1 MSTQH
6 FDVLIIGAG
15 LSGIGMACHMKKDCP
30 NKSYAI
36 IERRQSL
43 GGTWDL
49 FKYPGIRSDSDMYT
63 FGYNFRP
70 WKGSKVLADGP
81 SIKNYIKETAEEYG
95 VLENI
100 KYGLK
105 VVRSSWSSKKGL
117 WTLTV
122 DNEATGKQD
131 TFTANFIVNATG
143 YYNYDEGYKPDFPGE
158 ANYKG
163 QLIHPQ
169 HWPEDLDY
177 SGKKV
182 VVIGSGATAVTVV
195 PAMTDKAAHVTMLQ
209 RSPTYMIPVPMIDP
223 ITQQMQRF
231 LPDMLTYRITRTRNI
246 TALRTLYQAS
256 RRSPKAVRR
265 LLLGVVKKQLGNAAD
280 MRHFSPKYN
289 PWDERL
295 CAVSDGDLFKALKS
309 GKASMETDTIKTFT
323 EKGIL
328 LDSGKE
334 LEADIVISATGLN
347 LQMLGGIDTRI
358 DGKKLKIKDTL
369 VYKNVLASGV
379 PNAGLIFG
387 YTNLPWTLK
396 ADIASEYICRV
407 LNHMDKNG
415 HTKVEPRDLEG
426 CKTDETAMGALKSGY
441 IMRAADKLPRQGSKA
456 PWAMTQDYIRDTRT
470 ARFSRIEDDHL
481 WFDDQPPNAEQR
493 PSRGKAA
500 LGALRGMVP
509 SRA

>member
-1 MSTQH
+1 MKPQH
-6 FDVLIIGAG
+6 YDVLIIGAG

-30 NKSYAI
+30 KKSYAI
-36 IERRQSL
+36 IERRDSL

-105 VVRSSWSSKKGL
+105 VVRSSWSTSKGL
-117 WTLTV
+117 WTLSV
-122 DNEATGKQD
+122 ENEKTGEKQQ
-131 TFTANFIVNATG
+131 FTANFVVNATG
-143 YYNYDEGYKPDFPGE
+143 YYNYDEGYKPDYPGE
-158 ANYKG
+158 ADYQG

-177 SGKKV
+177 SGKKI

-195 PAMTDKAAHVTMLQ
+195 PAMADDAAHVTMLQ
-209 RSPTYMIPVPMIDP
+209 RSPTYMLPIPMVDP
-223 ITQQMQRF
+223 VTQQLQRF

-246 TALRTLYQAS
+246 TALRTMYQAS

-265 LLLGVVKKQLGNAAD
+265 LLLGIVRKQLGNSVD

-295 CAVSDGDLFKALKS
+295 CAVSDGDLFKALRS
-309 GKASMETDTIKTFT
+309 GKASMETDSIKRFT

-328 LDSGKE
+328 LESGKE

-347 LQMLGGIDTRI
+347 IQLMGGIDVRI
-358 DGKKLKIKDTL
+358 DNKKVKINETL
-369 VYKNVLASGV
+369 VYKNVLASGI

-396 ADIASEYICRV
+396 ADIAAEYICRL
-407 LNHMDKNG
+407 LNHMDKHG
-415 HTKVEPRDLEG
+415 YTKVEPRDLEG
-426 CKTDETAMGALKSGY
+426 CATDETVMGALQSGY
-441 IMRAADKLPRQGSKA
+441 IQRAADKLPRQGTKA
-456 PWAMTQDYIRDTRT
+456 PWAMTQDYIRDTKT
-470 ARFSRIEDDHL
+470 ARYSRIEDDQL
-481 WFDDQPPNAEQR
+481 WFDDCDPKTTPRASKRQ
-493 PSRGKAA
+493 SA
-500 LGALRGMVP
+500 LDTLRNVMP

>member
-1 MSTQH
+1 MKPQH

-36 IERRQSL
+36 IERRDSL

-81 SIKNYIKETAEEYG
+81 SIKNYIKETAEEYD
-95 VLENI
+95 VLDNI

-105 VVRSSWSSKKGL
+105 VVRSSWSSSKSL
-117 WTLTV
+117 WTLSV
-122 DNEATGKQD
+122 ENEKTGEKQQ
-131 TFTANFIVNATG
+131 FTANFVVNATG
-143 YYNYDEGYKPDFPGE
+143 YYNYDEGYKPDYPGE
-158 ANYKG
+158 ADYQG

-177 SGKKV
+177 SGKKI

-195 PAMTDKAAHVTMLQ
+195 PAMADDAAHVTMLQ
-209 RSPTYMIPVPMIDP
+209 RSPTYMLPIPMVDP
-223 ITQQMQRF
+223 VTQQLQRF

-246 TALRTLYQAS
+246 TALRTMYQAS

-265 LLLGVVKKQLGNAAD
+265 LLLGIVRKQLGNSVD

-295 CAVSDGDLFKALKS
+295 CAVSDGDLFKALRS
-309 GKASMETDTIKTFT
+309 GKASMETDTIKRFT

-328 LDSGKE
+328 LESGKE

-347 LQMLGGIDTRI
+347 IQLMGGIDVRV
-358 DGKKLKIKDTL
+358 DSKKVKVNDTL
-369 VYKNVLASGV
+369 VYKNVLASNI

-396 ADIASEYICRV
+396 ADIAAEYICRL
-407 LNHMDKNG
+407 LNHMDKHGYN
-415 HTKVEPRDLEG
+415 KVEPRDLEG
-426 CKTDETAMGALKSGY
+426 CATDETVMGALQSGY
-441 IMRAADKLPRQGSKA
+441 IKRAADKLPRQGTKA
-456 PWAMTQDYIRDTRT
+456 PWAMTQDYIRDTKT
-470 ARFSRIEDDHL
+470 ARYSRIEDDQL
-481 WFDDQPPNAEQR
+481 WFDDRDPKTTSR
-493 PSRGKAA
+493 PSKRKSAFNTLRNVVPRGA
-500 LGALRGMVP
+500 
-509 SRA
+509 